1 MSSWFE
7 RQLRRQ
13 SDLAQ
18 GADAD
23 LVLGNRKRFK
33 RAFMLMGFGALFLFI
48 SKVGIPG
55 TLGKILFDVS
65 FLCLVVGFALAT
77 WARAQDSI
85 LRKPD
90 PDEPPKLFR

>member
-7 RQLRRQ
+7 RRLRRQ
-13 SDLAQ
+13 SDLAR
-18 GADAD
+18 DAD
-23 LVLGNRKRFK
+23 LVRNNRNRFK
-33 RAFMLMGFGALFLFI
+33 RALILMGFGALFLIFI
-48 SKVGIPG
+48 SKVQIPG

-65 FLCLVVGFALAT
+65 FLCFLVGFALAT
-77 WARAQDSI
+77 WTRAEDSF